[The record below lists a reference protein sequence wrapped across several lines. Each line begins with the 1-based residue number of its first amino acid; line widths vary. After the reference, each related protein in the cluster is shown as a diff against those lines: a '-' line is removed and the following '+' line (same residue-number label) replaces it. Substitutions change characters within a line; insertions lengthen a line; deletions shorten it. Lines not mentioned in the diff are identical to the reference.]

1 MTETDKEDL
10 HSDASKF
17 AARLHLFSLLFEVN
31 SKQWEMNVMKREWA
45 LNDLDIHPL
54 CWLLFQFLLIKWNN
68 KLNYIA
74 ISRTKKSKHLK
85 HVCNSGI
92 FISHIWFSQDFTRF
106 KTSEI
111 WKALLQQYKN
121 IQKLYHSTLQEM
133 MLPCAESV
141 ESVWL
146 TDLLVQV
153 LNSGQEFLTANKD
166 SVTPK

>member
-1 MTETDKEDL
+1 MFVT
-10 HSDASKF
+10 
-17 AARLHLFSLLFEVN
+17 
-31 SKQWEMNVMKREWA
+31 RE
-45 LNDLDIHPL
+45 
-54 CWLLFQFLLIKWNN
+54 FLSVTFDSVKI
-68 KLNYIA
+68 
-74 ISRTKKSKHLK
+74 
-85 HVCNSGI
+85 
-92 FISHIWFSQDFTRF
+92 FTRF

-121 IQKLYHSTLQEM
+121 IQKLCHSMLQEM

>member
-1 MTETDKEDL
+1 MFVTWEFLSVTF
-10 HSDASKF
+10 DAVK
-17 AARLHLFSLLFEVN
+17 
-31 SKQWEMNVMKREWA
+31 
-45 LNDLDIHPL
+45 I
-54 CWLLFQFLLIKWNN
+54 
-68 KLNYIA
+68 
-74 ISRTKKSKHLK
+74 
-85 HVCNSGI
+85 
-92 FISHIWFSQDFTRF
+92 FTRF

-121 IQKLYHSTLQEM
+121 IQKVYHSMLQEM